1 MRIKAPFQA
10 RYFNIGG
17 KTLFIIR
24 RESVIMRAVC
34 RLPEGK
40 PFPGGEK
47 TERGNRKMKK
57 WMCLLLVALLTLSL
71 PALAEE
77 AEKPSA
83 EGGSAAESRAEA
95 GENASEFRDFQY
107 VLYLGTNDKD
117 TNTPVFTEFQAM
129 EKAQEILLRRFGGY
143 TIQEARG
150 GWIDEGTAYQ
160 EYTLVIYL
168 SDTTLDKVH
177 EAAAELL
184 ETFHQSSILIQQ
196 NPTRTEFYSGEPSA
210 D

>member
-1 MRIKAPFQA
+1 
-10 RYFNIGG
+10 
-17 KTLFIIR
+17 
-24 RESVIMRAVC
+24 
-34 RLPEGK
+34 
-40 PFPGGEK
+40 
-47 TERGNRKMKK
+47 MKK

-71 PALAEE
+71 PVLAEE

-83 EGGSAAESRAEA
+83 EGGFAAESPTEA

-150 GWIDEGTAYQ
+150 GWIDEGTEYQ